1 MLIRDI
7 LYEAPL
13 ADFDMIGDP
22 DTEGS
27 FRTDDLKKFRNP
39 QWREKIVRAFQRTPY
54 KFNIYMMNG
63 AEGRVAVGDQ
73 NPVEV
78 RNLSNLERYVGIQPM
93 ALVTSLIGKVPPDT
107 ADSITILMVENEG
120 TNRISLTPWMLAHR
134 VGHALIY
141 AGQAERSDGG
151 LSADLARFQ
160 TVRGFFSTMNTML
173 NAAGD
178 MLEGSLKYDD
188 LKWEKKAERAFR
200 VAKMIG
206 KMRSARTGNLASIGE
221 FFIETI
227 AQYLTTG
234 AVSFNHP
241 DIDDAISSQFE
252 QLLDRFQQAVTQK
265 IEAVLQMCV
274 GKAVVL

>member
-7 LYEAPL
+7 LNEAPL

-27 FRTDDLKKFRNP
+27 FRPDDLKKFRNQ
-39 QWREKIVRAFQRTPY
+39 QWREKVVRTFQRTPY
-54 KFNIYMMNG
+54 KFNIYMLNG
-63 AEGRVAVGDQ
+63 AEGRVAVDQ

-78 RNLSNLERYVGIQPM
+78 RNLGNLEQYVGIQPM
-93 ALVTSLIGKVPPDT
+93 SLVTSLIGKVPPDT

-120 TNRISLTPWMLAHR
+120 TNRVSLTPWMLAHR
-134 VGHALIY
+134 VGHAMIY
-141 AGQAERSDGG
+141 AGQAQRSDGG
-151 LSADLARFQ
+151 DVTRFQ
-160 TVRGFFSTMNTML
+160 TVRAFFSTMNSML
-173 NAAGD
+173 NAAGV
-178 MLEGSLKYDD
+178 MLEGSLKHDD
-188 LKWEKKAERAFR
+188 LKWEKEAERAFK
-200 VAKMIG
+200 VAKLIG

-227 AQYLTTG
+227 AQYLVTG

-241 DIDDAISSQFE
+241 ELDDPIRSQFD
-252 QLLDRFQQAVTQK
+252 QLLDRFQQAITMR
-265 IEAVLQMCV
+265 IEGVLQMCV